1 MSATREHSDPVAPT
15 AADAAVGAPSS
26 AAGRPPIDGAD
37 AERNTA
43 WLAYV
48 SAVSILGAA
57 IAPLLLASPDLR
69 AALGSAGFWLFA
81 AFVLVGELFPLRV
94 QMRDELIEN
103 TTSVTFS
110 FALVLAYGAGPA
122 VLPDIIASAVGDIY
136 QRKSL
141 LRVAFNVGQYTIS
154 IAASGFVYRALNGH
168 SHIAASDIPAMA
180 AAGAAMFLVNT
191 IVTSIA
197 VGLWRKSPL
206 LPYVYR
212 NVVFS
217 LHMTPALIA
226 LSPIVVLV
234 AHVSLW
240 FVPLFAIPIGAVYWG
255 MTKALENSRLVERLR
270 GSLEQMTE
278 LNRMKDDFVAV
289 VSHELRTPLTSVQG
303 YVKTLLQLQ
312 GQLDHEQE
320 LSFLEAADRQSERLG
335 RLIEQLLVVGRLET
349 HAEPLVAARTSI
361 PSVASN
367 VVEELRPRANGHV
380 FDFLFGADVPFV
392 TTDEGKVHQILSNLV
407 ENALKYSPPGS
418 RITLRVEQGVNG
430 VLAAVQDEGHGIPE
444 DQREQVFERF
454 YQVDSSATRSVGGT
468 GLGLYI
474 CRRMADQLGAR
485 IWLEA
490 SGERGSTFCLFIP
503 TSPPAA
509 TEANGSSPGL
519 DAGVPAGAGP
529 QAVSR

>member
-1 MSATREHSDPVAPT
+1 MSATREHSEPAVPT
-15 AADAAVGAPSS
+15 AADAAVGAPFPAASS
-26 AAGRPPIDGAD
+26 PPAD
-37 AERNTA
+37 AAPAPERNTA
-43 WLAYV
+43 WLVYV
-48 SAVSILGAA
+48 SAVSVLGAGM
-57 IAPLLLASPDLR
+57 APFMLASPDVR

-110 FALVLAYGAGPA
+110 FALVLSYGVGAA

-141 LRVAFNVGQYTIS
+141 LRVAFNVGQYTLS
-154 IAASGFVYRALNGH
+154 IAAAGFVYRVLNGH
-168 SHIAASDIPAMA
+168 SHITARDIPAMA

-197 VGLWRKSPL
+197 VGLWRKSEL

-212 NVVFS
+212 NVLFS
-217 LHMTPALIA
+217 LHMTPALLA

-255 MTKALENSRLVERLR
+255 MTKALENSRLVDRLR
-270 GSLEQMTE
+270 ESLDQMTE

-312 GQLDHEQE
+312 GQLDREQE
-320 LSFLEAADRQSERLG
+320 HSFLEAADRQSERLG

-349 HAEPLVAARTSI
+349 HAEPLVVARTSI

-380 FDFLFGADVPFV
+380 FDFRFGADVPFV
-392 TTDEGKVHQILSNLV
+392 NTDEGKVHQILSNLV
-407 ENALKYSPPGS
+407 ENALKYSPPDT

-474 CRRMADQLGAR
+474 CRRMAEQLGAR

-490 SGERGSTFCLFIP
+490 SGDRGSTFCLFIP
-503 TSPPAA
+503 SSPPAA
-509 TEANGSSPGL
+509 GGGSGGAA
-519 DAGVPAGAGP
+519 DVGAPAP
-529 QAVSR
+529 AVSR